1 MKTGKQK
8 CLRER
13 ELFPPR
19 SRVAHFIQNRRA
31 WGVSSVY
38 KILPCIRDFSYRLQ
52 AHLLRFLLALQGRA
66 YCMSP

>member
-13 ELFPPR
+13 ELYSPVLR
-19 SRVAHFIQNRRA
+19 SRISFRTGRL
-31 WGVSSVY
+31 GEVY

-52 AHLLRFLLALQGRA
+52 AHPLRFLLALQGRA